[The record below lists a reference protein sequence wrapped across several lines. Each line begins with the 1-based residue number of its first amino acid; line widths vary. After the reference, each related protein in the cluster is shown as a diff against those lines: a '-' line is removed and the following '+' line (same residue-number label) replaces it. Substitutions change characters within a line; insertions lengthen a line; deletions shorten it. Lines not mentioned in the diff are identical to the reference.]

1 MASAK
6 KRHVTVVPSWKRIFS
21 VGTRTRNRLDS
32 IVNHGV
38 DNDEGGEAFVELE
51 KIIRALAMGE
61 PNPSIEVGMR
71 GGRYPAVH
79 STIKSDVLNALDELF
94 ISRDKGEFDVGER
107 GYLIVKVLDECV
119 GNKFKDLE
127 WKPIK
132 HEGGEVYRA
141 SHIERNPEKNLSKVT
156 IATGTYIE
164 FPSDC
169 IKVT

>member
-107 GYLIVKVLDECV
+107 GYLIVKVKRECV
-119 GNKFKDLE
+119 AIKYKGDDWEKV
-127 WKPIK
+127 K
-132 HEGGEVYRA
+132 HEGGETYRA
-141 SHIERNPEKNLSKVT
+141 SQVVRDPDKKTSKAT
-156 IATGTYIE
+156 IATDTYIS
-164 FPSDC
+164 FFTDC
-169 IKVT
+169 VEVS